1 MPITSLLRIFYPI
14 HFAGHS
20 LISAY
25 FRHFSDMVRTMPNK
39 TNMTI
44 RKAFLFFIPLIGLH
58 YALPLQATALCT
70 SAPLGK
76 NALFLRGSMSNWV
89 AREEYEF
96 RYLCD
101 AYYLNVNVSGKHE
114 FKIAEESWTD
124 TSTIG
129 SPAKPAETTLK
140 VEANQI
146 PSAKASDVGGI
157 SNINYAFTGAHTVR
171 LSFNGT
177 ETRPDLSI
185 GPKSMLDP
193 TPLVIS
199 DKLALSL
206 HHDSRQLADKSPFGA
221 IKAGTQVRFGMT
233 SLPGLKNLKLVIEK
247 RKLEGDQEVLEYSEI
262 ARLPMHA
269 SATDKHGN
277 VHWSS
282 TYQFDDV
289 SVYGYYFEIKIGDK
303 TYVYQNNRDAIYWT
317 REKGS
322 NGLGMV
328 NEKPASNQ
336 RIRRFRHTVYSPN
349 FVVPSWAK
357 DVVYYYIFPDRFRNG
372 DASND
377 PKPGVNT
384 YHDQPIEFHKNW
396 LDKPFLN
403 GTGDGSDNVYSNDFF
418 GGDIAGIIEKLD
430 YIADLGANALY
441 ITPMFT
447 AASNHKYDTADYK
460 NIDPAFGSNE
470 DFTRL
475 TVEAA
480 KRGIR
485 VIPDTSLNHSG
496 SDSLYFDR
504 YAKYSSNGAFRGEK
518 IQAHS
523 AYASWYTFDS
533 AHSDPNKQYKGW
545 AGTPDLP
552 ELNKAS
558 PEYRR
563 FAFADADSVTR
574 LWLDRGAAGWR
585 MDVAPW
591 VSDDFWREWRKVVKQ
606 QKPDAVT
613 IAETWFDASK
623 YFLGDTFDSAM
634 NYIFRNTVLDYAAG
648 GKANALYHNIELM
661 REAYPPQSFFAMM
674 NLLSTHDQPRA
685 LHHFGYVSETTD
697 PATIIVAKQR
707 QRLAMFFQMMFP
719 GSPTI
724 YYGDEVGLTGGEDPF
739 NRAAYPWADQGG
751 KPDLQMLA
759 DVKAMLKVRK
769 ENAVLRHGSIAAPL
783 YIDEHV
789 IVLARQLGNS
799 WAITATN
806 NDKIDNTITFKIPKS
821 AASKKFINAL
831 NGNLIVTG
839 GSTLTLAVPALFGIV
854 LISK

>member
-1 MPITSLLRIFYPI
+1 MHRSPFSLNSPLRTSLIFLCALAGLQHAPAADAAPQCKPALLR
-14 HFAGHS
+14 
-20 LISAY
+20 
-25 FRHFSDMVRTMPNK
+25 DTE
-39 TNMTI
+39 
-44 RKAFLFFIPLIGLH
+44 
-58 YALPLQATALCT
+58 
-70 SAPLGK
+70 
-76 NALFLRGSMSNWV
+76 LFLRGSMTGWV
-89 AREEYEF
+89 AKDEFAF

-101 AYYLNVNVSGKHE
+101 AYYLNVKLNGKHE
-114 FKIAEESWTD
+114 FKIAEESWRD

-129 SPAKPAETTLK
+129 RPAKLTDTHLASSG
-140 VEANQI
+140 NQM
-146 PSAKASDVGGI
+146 PTAKASDAGGI
-157 SNINYAFTGAHTVR
+157 SNITYGFTGEHTVR
-171 LSFNGT
+171 LSFTNADSK
-177 ETRPDLSI
+177 PDLSI
-185 GPKSMLDP
+185 GPKSMPDP
-193 TPLVIS
+193 APRVIS

-206 HHDSRQLADKSPFGA
+206 QHDSRQLANKTPFGA
-221 IKAGTQVRFGMT
+221 IKAGTPVTFGMT
-233 SLPGLKNLKLVIEK
+233 SLPGLKGLTLVIEK
-247 RKLEGDQEVLEYSEI
+247 RKLEGDQEVLEYTEV
-262 ARLPMHA
+262 ARLPMKK
-269 SATDKHGN
+269 SALSKDHQLLWN
-277 VHWSS
+277 A
-282 TYQFDDV
+282 TYKFDDV
-289 SVYGYYFEIKIGDK
+289 SVYGYYFETKIGTK
-303 TYVYQNNRDAIYWT
+303 TYVYQNNKDMIYWT

-322 NGLGMV
+322 NGLGLV
-328 NEKPASNQ
+328 DEKPASGK
-336 RIRRFRHTVYSPN
+336 RIRRFRHTVYSPD
-349 FVVPSWAK
+349 FTVPSWAK

-372 DASND
+372 DTSND

-430 YIADLGANALY
+430 YIADLGANTIY
-441 ITPMFT
+441 STPMLT
-447 AASNHKYDTADYK
+447 ASSNHKYDTADYK
-460 NIDPAFGSNE
+460 NIDPAFGSND

-504 YAKYSSNGAFRGEK
+504 FAKYGSKGAFRGAQM
-518 IQAHS
+518 QADS
-523 AYASWYTFDS
+523 PYASWYTFDTKQS
-533 AHSDPNKQYKGW
+533 EPDKQYKGW
-545 AGTPDLP
+545 VGTPDLP

-563 FAFADADSVTR
+563 FAFGDKDSVTR

-606 QKPDAVT
+606 QKPDAMT
-613 IAETWFDASK
+613 IAETWFDSSK

-661 REAYPPQSFFAMM
+661 REAYPPQTFFAMM

-697 PATIIVAKQR
+697 QATIVTAKQR

-724 YYGDEVGLTGGEDPF
+724 YYGDEVGLSGGEDPF
-739 NRAAYPWADQGG
+739 NRAAYPWADKGG

-769 ENAVLRHGSIAAPL
+769 DNPVIRHGSIAAPL
-783 YIDEHV
+783 LLDEHV
-789 IVLARQLGNS
+789 IVLARQLGDS

-806 NDKIDNTITFKIPKS
+806 NDQVAHTVNIKVPKG
-821 AASKKFINAL
+821 ALTTHFVNAL
-831 NGNLIVTG
+831 NGQAIRLSGN
-839 GSTLTLAVPALFGIV
+839 TLTLTIPALFGTV
-854 LISK
+854 LIGQ

>member
-1 MPITSLLRIFYPI
+1 MYRSPLRTSALSLCL
-14 HFAGHS
+14 FAGLQS
-20 LISAY
+20 S
-25 FRHFSDMVRTMPNK
+25 P
-39 TNMTI
+39 
-44 RKAFLFFIPLIGLH
+44 
-58 YALPLQATALCT
+58 YAEAQAA
-70 SAPLGK
+70 APCKPAPPG
-76 NALFLRGSMSNWV
+76 NAELFLRGSMTNWV
-89 AREEYEF
+89 ARDEYEF

-101 AYYLNVNVSGKHE
+101 AYYLNVRLNGKHE
-114 FKIAEESWTD
+114 FKIAEESWRD
-124 TSTIG
+124 ASTIG
-129 SPAKPAETTLK
+129 HPAKLVDASP
-140 VEANQI
+140 VSNANSTNSAGQMAA
-146 PSAKASDVGGI
+146 AKASDAGGI
-157 SNINYAFTGAHTVR
+157 SNLNYGFSGEHTVR
-171 LSFNGT
+171 LSFD
-177 ETRPDLSI
+177 ETNDKPYLSI
-185 GPKSMLDP
+185 SPKNMPDP
-193 TPLVIS
+193 APRVIS
-199 DKLALSL
+199 DKLALSMR
-206 HHDSRQLADKSPFGA
+206 HDSRQLSDKAPFGA

-233 SLPGLKNLKLVIEK
+233 ALPGIQDLTLIIEK
-247 RKLEGDQEVLEYSEI
+247 RKLEGDQEVLEYSTL
-262 ARLPMHA
+262 ARLPMLK
-269 SATDKHGN
+269 SATGKDGRQ
-277 VHWSS
+277 HWK
-282 TYQFDDV
+282 TAYQFNDV
-289 SVYGYYFEIKIGDK
+289 SVYGYYFEATIGGK
-303 TYVYQNNRDAIYWT
+303 TYVYQNNKDAIYWT

-322 NGLGMV
+322 NGLGLV
-328 NEKPASNQ
+328 DERPASDK
-336 RIRRFRHTVYSPN
+336 RIRRFRHTVYSPD

-372 DASND
+372 DTSND
-377 PKPGVNT
+377 PQPGVNT

-403 GTGDGSDNVYSNDFF
+403 GTGDGSDQVYSNDFF

-430 YIADLGANALY
+430 YIADLGANTIY
-441 ITPMFT
+441 STPLFT

-460 NIDPAFGSNE
+460 NIDPAFGSND

-504 YAKYSSNGAFRGEK
+504 FAKYDSKGAFRGAK
-518 IQAHS
+518 VQPDS
-523 AYASWYTFDS
+523 PYASWYSLDGTQSEPD
-533 AHSDPNKQYKGW
+533 KQYKGW
-545 AGTPDLP
+545 VGTPDLP

-563 FAFADADSVTR
+563 FAFGDKDSVTR

-591 VSDDFWREWRKVVKQ
+591 VPDDFWREWRKVVKQ
-606 QKPDAVT
+606 QKPDAMT

-661 REAYPPQSFFAMM
+661 REAYPPQTFFAMM

-685 LHHFGYVSETTD
+685 LHHFGYINEASAQAAI
-697 PATIIVAKQR
+697 ATAKQR

-739 NRAAYPWADQGG
+739 NRAAYPWVDKGG

-769 ENAVLRHGSIAAPL
+769 DNTVLRHGSISAPL
-783 YIDEHV
+783 LIDEHV
-789 IVLARQLGNS
+789 IVLARQLGDR

-806 NDKIDNTITFKIPKS
+806 NDQVAHTVRVTLPAG
-821 AASKKFINAL
+821 AAAANFVDAFGDKNSSKTVARAK
-831 NGNLIVTG
+831 
-839 GSTLTLAVPALFGIV
+839 TLTLTVPALFGRV
-854 LISK
+854 LISR